1 MILWLYFWRRRAQSE
16 LPVLA
21 AQFRSRSLCRDGG
34 VSFLNASLD
43 AVSALWSRCRASAA
57 QRWAKFHYAQPLG
70 RVAPRG
76 NPANFFVQTSRSHAV
91 HIDEAS
97 CPARKTV
104 FTPPLGSRRMCG
116 FPALTGFRVSVAL
129 PRRLELALP
138 RLVAAVLWVL
148 ALAVAAWICASW
160 YWRLRSP
167 VPLALPASEVTD
179 PVAAARGV
187 SARHLFG
194 EPAQNSPAQPVS
206 RFVLLGVAAN
216 SGRSPGFAIL
226 QEEGKPAQ
234 GFIVGEEV
242 SPGAK
247 LVAIHAESVEIER
260 SGARETV
267 KLVDPASAHA
277 APVQSAS
284 AMPGHGNAP
293 MPTPSAQPSVN
304 MVQNGQL
311 PQANPQPQPQPQSQT
326 ATQPTNDN
334 SLNQ

>member
-1 MILWLYFWRRRAQSE
+1 
-16 LPVLA
+16 
-21 AQFRSRSLCRDGG
+21 
-34 VSFLNASLD
+34 
-43 AVSALWSRCRASAA
+43 
-57 QRWAKFHYAQPLG
+57 
-70 RVAPRG
+70 
-76 NPANFFVQTSRSHAV
+76 
-91 HIDEAS
+91 
-97 CPARKTV
+97 
-104 FTPPLGSRRMCG
+104 MCG

-138 RLVAAVLWVL
+138 RLVAVVLWAL

-167 VPLALPASEVTD
+167 VPLALPTAEVTD

-187 SARHLFG
+187 GARHFFG
-194 EPAQNSPAQPVS
+194 EPVQNSAAQPVS
-206 RFVLLGVAAN
+206 RFLLLGVAAH

-267 KLVDPASAHA
+267 KLVDPAAAHA
-277 APVQSAS
+277 ASALPAS
-284 AMPGHGNAP
+284 TMPGHGVVSS
-293 MPTPSAQPSVN
+293 PTPSAQPSVN

-311 PQANPQPQPQPQSQT
+311 PQATPQPQPQPQPQSQT
-326 ATQPTNDN
+326 ATQPINDN

>member
-1 MILWLYFWRRRAQSE
+1 M
-16 LPVLA
+16 
-21 AQFRSRSLCRDGG
+21 
-34 VSFLNASLD
+34 
-43 AVSALWSRCRASAA
+43 
-57 QRWAKFHYAQPLG
+57 
-70 RVAPRG
+70 
-76 NPANFFVQTSRSHAV
+76 
-91 HIDEAS
+91 
-97 CPARKTV
+97 TV
-104 FTPPLGSRRMCG
+104 FTPPPGSRRMCA
-116 FPALTGFRVSVAL
+116 FPVLTGFRVSVAL

-138 RLVAAVLWVL
+138 RLAAAALWVL

-187 SARHLFG
+187 GARHLFG
-194 EPAQNSPAQPVS
+194 EPARNSAAQPVS

-216 SGRSPGFAIL
+216 SGQSPGFAIL
-226 QEEGKPAQ
+226 QEEGKSAQ

-260 SGARETV
+260 GGARETV
-267 KLVDPASAHA
+267 KLVDPTAAHA
-277 APVQSAS
+277 ASVQPAS
-284 AMPGHGNAP
+284 ALPGRGFVPAAA
-293 MPTPSAQPSVN
+293 PSAQPSVN

-311 PQANPQPQPQPQSQT
+311 PQANPQPQPQSQT

>member
-1 MILWLYFWRRRAQSE
+1 MGKVSLRAAVR
-16 LPVLA
+16 P
-21 AQFRSRSLCRDGG
+21 GG
-34 VSFLNASLD
+34 PSG
-43 AVSALWSRCRASAA
+43 
-57 QRWAKFHYAQPLG
+57 QPG
-70 RVAPRG
+70 Q
-76 NPANFFVQTSRSHAV
+76 FFVYAPLSHPA

-97 CPARKTV
+97 CLARKTV
-104 FTPPLGSRRMCG
+104 FTPPPGSRRMCG
-116 FPALTGFRVSVAL
+116 FPALTGSRVSVAL

-138 RLVAAVLWVL
+138 RLVAIVLWAL
-148 ALAVAAWICASW
+148 ALAVVAWICASW

-167 VPLALPASEVTD
+167 VPLALPSAEVTD

-187 SARHLFG
+187 GVRHFFG
-194 EPAQNSPAQPVS
+194 EPAQNSAAQPVS
-206 RFVLLGVAAN
+206 SFLLLGVAAN

-226 QEEGKPAQ
+226 QEEGKSAQ

-267 KLVDPASAHA
+267 KLVDPASVHA
-277 APVQSAS
+277 ASAQPAS
-284 AMPGHGNAP
+284 ALPGRGILPAAA
-293 MPTPSAQPSVN
+293 PSAQPSVN
-304 MVQNGQL
+304 MVQSGQQ
-311 PQANPQPQPQPQSQT
+311 PQATPQPQPQPQSQT

>member
-1 MILWLYFWRRRAQSE
+1 
-16 LPVLA
+16 
-21 AQFRSRSLCRDGG
+21 
-34 VSFLNASLD
+34 
-43 AVSALWSRCRASAA
+43 
-57 QRWAKFHYAQPLG
+57 
-70 RVAPRG
+70 
-76 NPANFFVQTSRSHAV
+76 
-91 HIDEAS
+91 
-97 CPARKTV
+97 
-104 FTPPLGSRRMCG
+104 MCG

-138 RLVAAVLWVL
+138 RLVAAVLWAL
-148 ALAVAAWICASW
+148 ALAVVAWICASW
-160 YWRLRSP
+160 YWRLRTP

-187 SARHLFG
+187 GARHLFG
-194 EPAQNSPAQPVS
+194 EPAQNSAAQPVS

-226 QEEGKPAQ
+226 QEEGKSAQ

-260 SGARETV
+260 GGVRESV
-267 KLVDPASAHA
+267 KLVDPATAHA
-277 APVQSAS
+277 AAVQPVSAL
-284 AMPGHGNAP
+284 PGQGIVPA
-293 MPTPSAQPSVN
+293 PTPSAQPSVN

-311 PQANPQPQPQPQSQT
+311 TQATPQPQPQPQPQSPSQT